1 MLFVLGRRA
10 DRWGHI
16 LGVLSVVASFVIGLL
31 IFLQTLGLEPAARTR
46 EQSLYDWISVAA
58 LQVDFGLR
66 LDPLSLTFVLLI
78 TGVGGLIHIYAVG
91 YMAPEHGADP
101 HSETGDPSARR
112 RFFAQFNLFITAML
126 LLVLGNNFVLL
137 YLGWE
142 GVGLASYLLIG
153 FYQGRPSA
161 ATAAKKA
168 FLMNRVGDV
177 GLALAI
183 FILWTQLG
191 TLQYTEVFANV
202 GRIDPN
208 ALVAITLLLL
218 LGACGKSG
226 QFPLQAWLPD
236 AMEGPTPVSALIH
249 AATMVTAG
257 VYLIARMN
265 PLYDLTETGQVA
277 VAIIGTIT
285 LLIGAII
292 GCAYDDIKKV
302 LAYSTVSQIGY
313 MFLAVG
319 LGPYGYALG
328 IAHLLAHG
336 FFKAGLFLGAGSV
349 MHAMNDN
356 VDMRH
361 YGGLW
366 RVMPITFVTFGL
378 GYLALIGFPPLS
390 GFFTK
395 DAIIEAAFAAP
406 GLAGLDV
413 RPARHARR
421 RAHRVLH
428 DPADVHDV
436 LRREALEE
444 PPSADGHAYHPH
456 ESPAVMTVPMIVL
469 AIGSVGAGFF
479 LIAGPPARQL
489 AHPVARRAARARGPA
504 ARGGHLHA
512 RAGVLGDRCARRVAG
527 GRAAA
532 HAGGAPAARVL
543 ARAGRAARPV
553 RQRDQRGAHRDA
565 RHLAVALPGL
575 LRQPRRRRG
584 GQRHGRAPG
593 RRLGPVA
600 PAADRLRPL
609 VRALD
614 ARRRGAGRRGA
625 AGGEVR
631 VNGGD
636 VLAPGADRCCPLV
649 GAVGCSYPL
658 RRNPRHREAGRD
670 GAWRWPSSCWR
681 SSCGSPTR
689 CPPRASGTRFQLES
703 SIDWIPAFGARF
715 AFGHRR
721 HRAGDASR

>member
-1 MLFVLGRRA
+1 
-10 DRWGHI
+10 
-16 LGVLSVVASFVIGLL
+16 
-31 IFLQTLGLEPAARTR
+31 
-46 EQSLYDWISVAA
+46 
-58 LQVDFGLR
+58 
-66 LDPLSLTFVLLI
+66 
-78 TGVGGLIHIYAVG
+78 
-91 YMAPEHGADP
+91 
-101 HSETGDPSARR
+101 
-112 RFFAQFNLFITAML
+112 ML

-153 FYQGRPSA
+153 FYQDRPSA

-202 GRIDPN
+202 GRIDPT

-257 VYLIARMN
+257 VYLVARMN

-361 YGGLW
+361 YGGLA

-390 GFFTK
+390 GYFTK

-406 GLAGLDV
+406 GWQGWTFGLLATIAAGLTAFYMT
-413 RPARHARR
+413 RLMFMTFFGEKRWKN
-421 RAHRVLH
+421 LQ
-428 DPADVHDV
+428 
-436 LRREALEE
+436 
-444 PPSADGHAYHPH
+444 SADGHAYHPH
-456 ESPAVMTVPMIVL
+456 ESPSRDDGADDRCSRSARSARASSSPRAT
-469 AIGSVGAGFF
+469 GSPTGS
-479 LIAGPPARQL
+479 P
-489 AHPVARRAARARGPA
+489 RRWASCSSARARCP
-504 ARGGHLHA
+504 R
-512 RAGVLGDRCARRVAG
+512 RRSPRWCWCARRSACSSRGWRSG
-527 GRAAA
+527 GGPRRWSARGTCRGPCRPRGATCTPTRSTRRSSRRPAPGCRGSSSTSTTAASTGWSTA
-532 HAGGAPAARVL
+532 SAALLGGSSGRLRRLQTGFVRSYALTMLGGAVLVVAAL
-543 ARAGRAARPV
+543 
-553 RQRDQRGAHRDA
+553 
-565 RHLAVALPGL
+565 LAV
-575 LRQPRRRRG
+575 
-584 GQRHGRAPG
+584 
-593 RRLGPVA
+593 
-600 PAADRLRPL
+600 
-609 VRALD
+609 
-614 ARRRGAGRRGA
+614 
-625 AGGEVR
+625 
-631 VNGGD
+631 
-636 VLAPGADRCCPLV
+636 
-649 GAVGCSYPL
+649 
-658 RRNPRHREAGRD
+658 
-670 GAWRWPSSCWR
+670 
-681 SSCGSPTR
+681 
-689 CPPRASGTRFQLES
+689 RFV
-703 SIDWIPAFGARF
+703 
-715 AFGHRR
+715 
-721 HRAGDASR
+721 